1 MANRSVRDL
10 KNLIVRKTIHA
21 VMALSLAAPAVIL
34 PKLPETLFLFHR
46 PSPAEVYGLLMIA
59 AAWINALRVKGPAI
73 EVTPEEL
80 ERILQKTP
88 GGQSVDAVVKW
99 LDSKIR
105 QLEREYERRAGW
117 VGLMYGVI
125 GVGVSYFLFGWN
137 FLWGVAALA
146 TTDVAS
152 AVVGAYA
159 GRLRMPFASTSTV
172 EGTVAGFFAILPVAL
187 AFRDPVSAA
196 LLSAA
201 AALSEAYGV
210 EDNLEVPFVVS
221 GLAWLMPHL
230 GVGVP

>member
-1 MANRSVRDL
+1 MRDL
-10 KNLIVRKTIHA
+10 KSLVLRKAIHA

-34 PKLPETLFLFHR
+34 PKLPESLFPLHR

-59 AAWINALRVKGPAI
+59 AAWVNALRVKGPAI

-80 ERILQKTP
+80 ERILQRTP
-88 GGQSVDAVVKW
+88 VGQRVDTAVKW

-117 VGLMYGVI
+117 VGLMYGAI

-137 FLWGVAALA
+137 FLWGVVALA

-172 EGTVAGFFAILPVAL
+172 EGTVAGFLVILPVAL
-187 AFRDPVSAA
+187 LFKDPVSAV

-221 GLAWLMPHL
+221 GLAWLMPRLGL
-230 GVGVP
+230 GVP